1 MGTYFMFG
9 KYTPEAVKNISGKRT
24 EEALSLLKRLG
35 GKVKEVY
42 ALLGPDDLAFIVEL
56 PGTEEAMKASL
67 ALSRL
72 TGIGFTTSPAVKIED
87 FDKIATGL

>member
-9 KYTPEAVKNISGKRT
+9 KYSPEAIKGISGKRT
-24 EEALSLLKRLG
+24 EEAVSLIKRLG

-42 ALLGPDDLAFIVEL
+42 AMLGPYDMAFLVKF
-56 PGTEEAMKASL
+56 PGTGEAMKASL

-72 TGIGFTTSPAVKIED
+72 TGIGFSTSPAM
-87 FDKIATGL
+87 